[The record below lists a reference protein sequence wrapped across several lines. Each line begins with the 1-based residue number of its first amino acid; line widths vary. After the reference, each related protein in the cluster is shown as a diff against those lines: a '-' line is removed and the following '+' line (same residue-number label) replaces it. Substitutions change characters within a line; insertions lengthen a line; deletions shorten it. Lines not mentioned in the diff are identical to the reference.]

1 MREMPSASR
10 ARLTSDNECKHEEG
24 ERDSVI
30 EREIRSRTLANV
42 CMSCSFD
49 TEIWRIDFSGEEIS
63 RSRCLEKDFVAE
75 ILGSPFRRVSS
86 ASGISYG
93 YLSREIP
100 FGIF

>member
-1 MREMPSASR
+1 MPSASR
-10 ARLTSDNECKHEEG
+10 VRLTSDNECKHEEG
-24 ERDSVI
+24 ER
-30 EREIRSRTLANV
+30 EKEIPLGSRTLANV

-49 TEIWRIDFSGEEIS
+49 TEIRRIDFSGEEIS
-63 RSRCLEKDFVAE
+63 RSRCFEKDFVAE

-86 ASGISYG
+86 ASGISCG